1 MGQAPSAGCLFPLS
15 QGRRRGGD
23 RVQEGPGPA
32 RLART
37 RARGLSRFPLGSPPA
52 DAHRP
57 LDPMPLLPSGPSAP
71 PSPKAG
77 RPRRSHRHARGLP
90 DMPSPCDASQ
100 GGSGRQQPTEVGAA
114 QRDVLVAH
122 RPSTKPE
129 GGSHSRRTAA
139 ASFPRPFLACP
150 VGRGALAKTG
160 EAAWRRG
167 ARWLPTLAD
176 HGARPSPSRDCPAS
190 RPARS
195 PTPPTPKR
203 GEAVGRYRV
212 AVPLPDPIRRGVRP
226 LARPC
231 CRTRPSC
238 SPPPRVGAVARH
250 GGPSLRLPSSG
261 PGPGRRSGR
270 SPSSALHCSGGQR
283 FAAVVRSP
291 WRRRSPCPH
300 RSRWWVVGAPW
311 SVLMSPGLPKGRRGD
326 RSRACSRFHSEIG
339 RAHV

>member
-1 MGQAPSAGCLFPLS
+1 
-15 QGRRRGGD
+15 
-23 RVQEGPGPA
+23 
-32 RLART
+32 
-37 RARGLSRFPLGSPPA
+37 
-52 DAHRP
+52 
-57 LDPMPLLPSGPSAP
+57 
-71 PSPKAG
+71 
-77 RPRRSHRHARGLP
+77 
-90 DMPSPCDASQ
+90 MPSPCDASQ

-326 RSRACSRFHSEIG
+326 RSRALSACPVLPSLPASNSTLRGVSPDPVVLNLTLLGTLSRSFLLSLTILAATLAG
-339 RAHV
+339 FVPSGNARPDVAPRYALPCLV